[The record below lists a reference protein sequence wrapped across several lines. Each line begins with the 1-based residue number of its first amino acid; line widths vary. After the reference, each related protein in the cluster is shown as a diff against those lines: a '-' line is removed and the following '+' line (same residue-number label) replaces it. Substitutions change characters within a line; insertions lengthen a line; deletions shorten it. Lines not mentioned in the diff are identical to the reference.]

1 MARRRARARAA
12 SAEGRSA
19 KDASRTSSNTANQSS
34 LTLAR
39 RISPSPFEH
48 IPWHARLQPRWPSL
62 LMVFRQESMPSL
74 LQVHHHRH
82 LLSRDTTYIRINATQ
97 QKPPPTQVVQGKRRY
112 CTTRG
117 RSSPA
122 QHIREEAGGRSA
134 FHAAK
139 RHRIALA

>member
-1 MARRRARARAA
+1 MARRGGQRRAT
-12 SAEGRSA
+12 SVKGRSA
-19 KDASRTSSNTANQSS
+19 KDASRAAFNTAKQSS

-39 RISPSPFEH
+39 RVSPSPFEH

-62 LMVFRQESMPSL
+62 LMVLRQESMPSL

-82 LLSRDTTYIRINATQ
+82 LLSRDTTYIRIDATQ
-97 QKPPPTQVVQGKRRY
+97 EKSPPTQVVREKGRY
-112 CTTRG
+112 CTARG

-134 FHAAK
+134 IHAAK